1 MATLAVPH
9 SIRELPVKK
18 LAPLMNKLD
27 WAIIACLGIG
37 FGATLFLNAILVRE
51 VGPLGISTLRV
62 GLGAM
67 AVWALVFLNGR
78 ATWLSMRTLFHC
90 LVFGVFMFAVPF
102 AVFPVSIG
110 YVSTGIVGIVN
121 AMTPVAV
128 VMVSHV
134 WVGGERATW
143 NKLIGVGLGVLGIVV
158 LSVPRLMSEGSSEAL
173 GILFTLLAPLSFAVA
188 MNYMRRLS
196 GTDVV
201 LMVAVSMTA
210 ATVFLVPILLLI
222 EGAPVV
228 TTMASYG
235 ALILLG
241 PVLTGLFFTAA
252 LWMSRRVGPT
262 NSSLLTFIAPVS
274 TLLLGWAF
282 LNEGVDSFQLAGMFI
297 IFAGLL
303 VIDGGL
309 LRRLR
314 VRLT

>member
-1 MATLAVPH
+1 MAPLTVPH
-9 SIRELPVKK
+9 SIWELRVTE
-18 LAPLMNKLD
+18 LDLLMKKLD
-27 WAIIACLGIG
+27 WAIIVGLGIS

-51 VGPLGISTLRV
+51 VGALGISALRV

-78 ATWLSMRTLFHC
+78 VTWLSMRTLFHC
-90 LVFGVFMFAVPF
+90 LVFGVFMFAIPF
-102 AVFPVSIG
+102 AVFPISIG

-121 AMTPVAV
+121 AMSPVAV
-128 VMVSHV
+128 VLVSHV
-134 WVGGERATW
+134 WVGGERATS
-143 NKLIGVGLGVLGIVV
+143 NKLIGVVLGLLGIVV

-188 MNYMRRLS
+188 LNYMRRLS

-210 ATVFLVPILLLI
+210 ATVFLVPIVLLV

-262 NSSLLTFIAPVS
+262 NSSLLTFIAPIS

-282 LNEGVDSFQLAGMFI
+282 LNEGVDTFQLVGMFI

-314 VRLT
+314 IGST

>member
-1 MATLAVPH
+1 MAPLTVPH
-9 SIRELPVKK
+9 SIWELRVTE
-18 LAPLMNKLD
+18 LDLLMKKLD
-27 WAIIACLGIG
+27 WAIIVGLGIS

-51 VGPLGISTLRV
+51 VGALGISALRV

-78 ATWLSMRTLFHC
+78 VTWLSMRTLFHC
-90 LVFGVFMFAVPF
+90 LVFGVFMFAIPF

-121 AMTPVAV
+121 AMSPVAV
-128 VMVSHV
+128 VLVSHV
-134 WVGGERATW
+134 WVGGERATS
-143 NKLIGVGLGVLGIVV
+143 NKLIGVVLGLLGIVV

-188 MNYMRRLS
+188 LNYMRRLS

-210 ATVFLVPILLLI
+210 ATVFLVPIVLLV

-262 NSSLLTFIAPVS
+262 NSSLLTFIAPIS

-282 LNEGVDSFQLAGMFI
+282 LNEGVDTFQLVGMFI

-314 VRLT
+314 IGST

>member
-1 MATLAVPH
+1 MAAFMVPH
-9 SIRELPVKK
+9 SNLELSDKELNPV
-18 LAPLMNKLD
+18 MNKFD
-27 WAIIACLGIG
+27 WAIIVGLGIS
-37 FGATLFLNAILVRE
+37 FGATLLLNAILVRE
-51 VGPLGISTLRV
+51 VGPLGISALRV

-90 LVFGVFMFAVPF
+90 LVFGVFMFAIPF
-102 AVFPVSIG
+102 AVYPVSIS

-121 AMTPVAV
+121 AMSPVAV
-128 VMVSHV
+128 VLVSHV

-143 NKLIGVGLGVLGIVV
+143 NKFIGVGLGLLGIVV

-188 MNYMRRLS
+188 LNYMRRLS

-210 ATVFLVPILLLI
+210 ATVFLVPIVLI
-222 EGAPVV
+222 VEGVPVV
-228 TTMASYG
+228 TTMQSYG

-252 LWMSRRVGPT
+252 LWMSRKVGPT
-262 NSSLLTFIAPVS
+262 NSSLLTFIAPIS

-282 LNEGVDSFQLAGMFI
+282 LNEGVDGFQLAGMVI

-314 VRLT
+314 ARST

>member
-1 MATLAVPH
+1 M
-9 SIRELPVKK
+9 K
-18 LAPLMNKLD
+18 KLD
-27 WAIIACLGIG
+27 WAIIAGLGIG
-37 FGATLFLNAILVRE
+37 FGATLFLTAILVRE

-62 GLGAM
+62 GSGAM
-67 AVWALVFLNGR
+67 AVWVLVFLNGR
-78 ATWLSMRTLFHC
+78 ATWLSMRTLVHC
-90 LVFGVFMFAVPF
+90 LVFGVFMFAIPF
-102 AVFPVSIG
+102 AVYPVSIG

-128 VMVSHV
+128 VLVSHV
-134 WVGGERATW
+134 WIGGERATW
-143 NKLIGVGLGVLGIVV
+143 NKFVGVGLGVLGIVV
-158 LSVPRLMSEGSSEAL
+158 LSLPRLMSEASSEAL

-210 ATVFLVPILLLI
+210 ATVFLVPIVLLV
-222 EGAPVV
+222 EGVPLV
-228 TTMASYG
+228 TTMQSYG

-252 LWMSRRVGPT
+252 MWMSRRVGPT
-262 NSSLLTFIAPVS
+262 NASLLTFIAPVS
-274 TLLLGWAF
+274 TLLLGWAL

-303 VIDGGL
+303 VIDGGF

-314 VRLT
+314 VRST